1 MADWQ
6 VVARGTDV
14 NGAPIMMRYAKFG
27 KGRNTIK
34 KWELYRNADKVG
46 YAVNEA
52 DAKEN
57 FARVEN
63 GATLNT
69 ATGFYEF
76 PDTAE
81 ATDTAGA
88 TPER

>member
-1 MADWQ
+1 MADWK
-6 VVARGTDV
+6 VVARDTDV
-14 NGAPIMMRYAKFG
+14 NGAPIMMRLAEFG
-27 KGRNTIK
+27 KGRNKIM

-57 FARVEN
+57 FARVKN

-69 ATGFYEF
+69 GTGFYEF
-76 PDTAE
+76 PDAAE
-81 ATDTAGA
+81 A
-88 TPER
+88 ER